1 VSANNKAISFLMM
14 IPLLTGCMPNASDTL
29 AVEQP
34 KNRPSRNMTNFSQ
47 AMECM
52 DGLFVKYGRSGH
64 DIASTDISDKTGKLT
79 LGGRDMLINAIA
91 KMSRNSQAF
100 RYLDYETASAS
111 DKTDTVQNMTNLIGT
126 GKFHVPEVY
135 IHGSISQLNDSAV
148 TASQGGSV
156 DLSQIN
162 VGANRDTSIST
173 ITMDLQLFNMAS
185 HALLPGMSASNVI
198 AVTRNGEGVDV
209 GAKIQKA
216 GISFQFSDVESES
229 SGQAV
234 RNLVELGTIELL
246 GKWMQVPYWDCL
258 NIDST
263 NPMAKSEIKAW
274 YEGMNQEDKIKFFKS
289 GLNHFGYYKGAIDGN
304 VDEELKTALSQYQTD
319 KGLIP
324 NGVENFETYASLINS
339 GAGFTQLSK
348 QEPSSSQNL
357 FSAPRQMEV
366 NIVTRENGLFKIGDN
381 IDVNVS
387 MSEKGYLH
395 CYYKDEEGTIAMIYP
410 NLSQQANAISGNQA
424 IKIAAPIQITGRG
437 SNEFLCMAANDDLES
452 HLPAYLRVQPFTPIP
467 NTGSLDKILSDV
479 KAKTQGL
486 TFGFSKKK
494 IVVNN

>member
-1 VSANNKAISFLMM
+1 M

-274 YEGMNQEDKIKFFKS
+274 YEGMNQEDKIKFF
-289 GLNHFGYYKGAIDGN
+289 
-304 VDEELKTALSQYQTD
+304 
-319 KGLIP
+319 
-324 NGVENFETYASLINS
+324 
-339 GAGFTQLSK
+339 
-348 QEPSSSQNL
+348 
-357 FSAPRQMEV
+357 
-366 NIVTRENGLFKIGDN
+366 
-381 IDVNVS
+381 
-387 MSEKGYLH
+387 
-395 CYYKDEEGTIAMIYP
+395 
-410 NLSQQANAISGNQA
+410 
-424 IKIAAPIQITGRG
+424 
-437 SNEFLCMAANDDLES
+437 
-452 HLPAYLRVQPFTPIP
+452 
-467 NTGSLDKILSDV
+467 
-479 KAKTQGL
+479 
-486 TFGFSKKK
+486 
-494 IVVNN
+494 

>member
-1 VSANNKAISFLMM
+1 MKEWTKRI
-14 IPLLTGCMPNASDTL
+14 
-29 AVEQP
+29 
-34 KNRPSRNMTNFSQ
+34 R
-47 AMECM
+47 
-52 DGLFVKYGRSGH
+52 
-64 DIASTDISDKTGKLT
+64 
-79 LGGRDMLINAIA
+79 
-91 KMSRNSQAF
+91 
-100 RYLDYETASAS
+100 
-111 DKTDTVQNMTNLIGT
+111 
-126 GKFHVPEVY
+126 
-135 IHGSISQLNDSAV
+135 
-148 TASQGGSV
+148 
-156 DLSQIN
+156 LS
-162 VGANRDTSIST
+162 
-173 ITMDLQLFNMAS
+173 
-185 HALLPGMSASNVI
+185 
-198 AVTRNGEGVDV
+198 
-209 GAKIQKA
+209 
-216 GISFQFSDVESES
+216 
-229 SGQAV
+229 
-234 RNLVELGTIELL
+234 
-246 GKWMQVPYWDCL
+246 
-258 NIDST
+258 
-263 NPMAKSEIKAW
+263 
-274 YEGMNQEDKIKFFKS
+274 FFKS